1 MALRAGHLAQRLLQ
15 HHAVDGPQRGHVDD
29 VVHGL
34 VVAQLE
40 GVVAKLHV
48 GHAHVGLAP
57 ATLVLFADGAGV
69 PHRHEALQRGLGAD
83 AVLEGVVARQALQ
96 RHHAFLLDVQ
106 QAAQALAEA
115 QGRRILRAQARD
127 AAATALRPYVLA
139 RLVEVALVRKDDS
152 AAIGRLRVL
161 RAALRRSGAHP
172 DWIDAVMMR
181 ADAATTARQNAEAG
195 AAISATCRAF
205 GVDTSD
211 ARINFDSASA
221 AISPAAEADLAQI
234 AANLA
239 ANPAITAGGCRMR
252 VRGHTD
258 ASGSDAI
265 NDPLSLA
272 RARAVVTALLAAS
285 PALAGHLIPEG
296 AGRHEPLYPG
306 NDPAAWALNRRVE
319 LVEAC
324 PP

>member
-1 MALRAGHLAQRLLQ
+1 MIWRALFAALALLAAAPACASPCDPRMERPQPLDAGDSLTLYQSAITAMREDRLADADRLLRSSF
-15 HHAVDGPQRGHVDD
+15 DR
-29 VVHGL
+29 
-34 VVAQLE
+34 
-40 GVVAKLHV
+40 
-48 GHAHVGLAP
+48 
-57 ATLVLFADGAGV
+57 
-69 PHRHEALQRGLGAD
+69 
-83 AVLEGVVARQALQ
+83 
-96 RHHAFLLDVQ
+96 LD
-106 QAAQALAEA
+106 
-115 QGRRILRAQARD
+115 QARD